1 MSDVTLHAAGTCF
14 PPIPLSNPVA
24 PQKFS
29 VGHIVQFDPDLTF
42 EKYYDTYVK
51 TTSTSEQNPNYNNC
65 FQGIASNGNNLAACG
80 GRTRGWN
87 NWVNNFLGQ
96 KQYSTLLV
104 CYNHAT
110 DGSGDLDSVK
120 WWKTIELNGLANIW
134 QFVVMDNDSIYVAT
148 QNQTTSL
155 APLNNPARSRTTG
168 TAAVAVIMKLAIS
181 DGSVQWAK
189 RYTLGTFGVSKGFTS
204 LKLAGDVLYASFSVS
219 NQDGGLDYI
228 KVDPSNG
235 FVTNQ
240 TNIVTTS
247 TMTSGTSTGQYNIQT
262 TDASGNNLA
271 LVFNDSTADY
281 SVTVANTT
289 LDATSLTTTVSDQV
303 EIRANTNS
311 TQRYD

>member
-51 TTSTSEQNPNYNNC
+51 TTASITSPNYNAC
-65 FQGIASNGNNLAACG
+65 FQGVASNGDNLAACG

-87 NWVNNFLGQ
+87 NWTD
-96 KQYSTLLV
+96 YSTFLV
-104 CYNHAT
+104 CYNQNS
-110 DGSGDLDSVK
+110 GGDLGSVK
-120 WWKTIELNGLANIW
+120 WWKTIELNGLPNIW
-134 QFVVMDNDSIYVAT
+134 QFVVIDSDYIYVAT
-148 QNQTTSL
+148 QNLTTNK

-204 LKLAGDVLYASFSVS
+204 LKLAGNVLYASFSVS
-219 NQDGGLDYI
+219 NTTGGLDYI

-235 FVTNQ
+235 FVTQ
-240 TNIVTTS
+240 QSSIVITA
-247 TMTSGTSTGQYNIQT
+247 TMTSGTQSGQYQIQT

-271 LVFNDSTADY
+271 IVFNDSTADY

>member
-1 MSDVTLHAAGTCF
+1 MSEVTLHAAGTCF

-42 EKYYDTYVK
+42 EKYYDTHIK
-51 TTSTSEQNPNYNNC
+51 TTAEKLESNYNAC
-65 FQGIASNGNNLAACG
+65 FQGIASNSNNLVACG

-87 NWVNNFLGQ
+87 NWTL
-96 KQYSTLLV
+96 YSTFLV
-104 CYNHAT
+104 CYNQ
-110 DGSGDLDSVK
+110 GYGGDLSSVK
-120 WWKTIELNGLANIW
+120 WWKTIQLNGLPNIW
-134 QFVVMDNDSIYVAT
+134 QFVVMDSDYIYVAT
-148 QNQTTSL
+148 QNLATNN
-155 APLNNPARSRTTG
+155 APLNNPARSYVTG
-168 TAAVAVIMKLAIS
+168 YAAVAVIMKLAIS

-189 RYTLGTFGVSKGFTS
+189 RYTLGTSGVNKGFTS
-204 LKLAGDVLYASFSVS
+204 LKLAGDVLYASFSVT
-219 NQDGGLDYI
+219 GPTAGLDYI

-235 FVTNQ
+235 FVTQ
-240 TNIVTTS
+240 QSSIVTTA
-247 TMTSGTSTGQYNIQT
+247 TMTSGNQYGQYQIQT
-262 TDASGNNLA
+262 TDILGNNLV

-289 LDATSLTTTVSDQV
+289 LDATSLSTAVSDQV

>member
-51 TTSTSEQNPNYNNC
+51 TTASITSPNYNAC
-65 FQGIASNGNNLAACG
+65 FQGVASNGDNLAACG

-87 NWVNNFLGQ
+87 NWTA
-96 KQYSTLLV
+96 YSTFLV
-104 CYNHAT
+104 CYNQGVG
-110 DGSGDLDSVK
+110 GSLDSVK
-120 WWKTIELNGLANIW
+120 WWKTIQLNGLPNIW

-148 QNQTTSL
+148 QNLTSFL
-155 APLNNPARSRTTG
+155 APLNNPARSRG
-168 TAAVAVIMKLAIS
+168 SAAVAVIMKLAIS
-181 DGSVQWAK
+181 NGSVQWAK
-189 RYTLGTFGVSKGFTS
+189 RYTLGTSGNNKGFTS
-204 LKLAGDVLYASFSVS
+204 LKLAGDVLYASFSIS
-219 NQDGGLDYI
+219 NIDGGLDYI

-235 FVTNQ
+235 FVTQ
-240 TNIVTTS
+240 QSSIVITA
-247 TMTSGTSTGQYNIQT
+247 TMTSGTQSGQYQIQT

-271 LVFNDSTADY
+271 IVFNDSTADY

-289 LDATSLTTTVSDQV
+289 LDATSLSTTVSDQV

>member
-14 PPIPLSNPVA
+14 PPIPNSSPVA

-42 EKYYDTYVK
+42 EKYYDTYIK
-51 TTSTSEQNPNYNNC
+51 TTASITSPNYNAC

-87 NWVNNFLGQ
+87 NWTA
-96 KQYSTLLV
+96 YSTFLV
-104 CYNHAT
+104 CYNQ
-110 DGSGDLDSVK
+110 DSGGDLGSVK
-120 WWKTIELNGLANIW
+120 WWKTILLNGLPNIW
-134 QFVVMDNDSIYVAT
+134 QFVVMDSDYIYVAT
-148 QNQTTSL
+148 QNLTTNN
-155 APLNNPARSRTTG
+155 APLNNPARSHTTG
-168 TAAVAVIMKLAIS
+168 SAAVAVIMKLAIS

-204 LKLAGDVLYASFSVS
+204 LKLAGDVLYASFSIS
-219 NQDGGLDYI
+219 NTTGGLDYI

-235 FVTNQ
+235 FVTQ
-240 TNIVTTS
+240 QSSIVITA
-247 TMTSGTSTGQYNIQT
+247 TMTSGTQSGQYQIET

-271 LVFNDSTADY
+271 IVFNDSTADY

-289 LDATSLTTTVSDQV
+289 LDATSLSTTVSDQV

>member
-87 NWVNNFLGQ
+87 NWVNNFLGE

-104 CYNHAT
+104 CYNQSS
-110 DGSGDLDSVK
+110 GGDLNSVK
-120 WWKTIELNGLANIW
+120 WWKTIELNGLPNIW
-134 QFVVMDNDSIYVAT
+134 QFVVIDSDYIYVAT
-148 QNQTTSL
+148 QNQTTTL

-168 TAAVAVIMKLAIS
+168 SAAVAVIMKLAIS

-189 RYTLGTFGVSKGFTS
+189 RYTLGTSGVSKGFTS
-204 LKLAGDVLYASFSVS
+204 LKLAGNVLYASFSIS
-219 NQDGGLDYI
+219 NLDGGLDYI

-235 FVTNQ
+235 FVTQ
-240 TNIVTTS
+240 QSSIVITA
-247 TMTSGTSTGQYNIQT
+247 TMTSGTQSGQYQIQT
-262 TDASGNNLA
+262 TDANGNNLA

-281 SVTVANTT
+281 SITVANTT
-289 LDATSLTTTVSDQV
+289 LDATSLSTTVSDQV

>member
-1 MSDVTLHAAGTCF
+1 MSDVKLFAAGTCF
-14 PPIPLSNPVA
+14 PPTGNQLV

-29 VGHIVQFDPDLTF
+29 VGHIVKFDPDLTF

-87 NWVNNFLGQ
+87 NWVNNFLGE

-104 CYNHAT
+104 CYNQ
-110 DGSGDLDSVK
+110 DSDGDLSSVK
-120 WWKTIELNGLANIW
+120 WWKTIELNGLPNIW

-148 QNQTTSL
+148 QNLTTSL
-155 APLNNPARSRTTG
+155 APLNNPAFSRTQG
-168 TAAVAVIMKLAIS
+168 SADAVAVIMKFAIS
-181 DGSVQWAK
+181 DGSIQWAK
-189 RYTLGTFGVSKGFTS
+189 RFTLGNSVSTKGFSS
-204 LKLAGDVLYASFSVS
+204 LKLVGNVLYASFSIS

-240 TNIVTTS
+240 TNIVTTN
-247 TMTSGTSTGQYNIQT
+247 TMTSGTSNFNYQIQT
-262 TDASGNNLA
+262 TDASGNNLD
-271 LVFNDSTADY
+271 LVFNDSAASY

-289 LDATSLTTTVSDQV
+289 LDATSLSTIVSNQA

>member
-1 MSDVTLHAAGTCF
+1 MSDVKLFVAGTCF
-14 PPIPLSNPVA
+14 PPIPLSNPVV

-87 NWVNNFLGQ
+87 NWVNNFLGE

-104 CYNHAT
+104 CYNQ
-110 DGSGDLDSVK
+110 DSDGDLSSVK
-120 WWKTIELNGLANIW
+120 WWKTIELNGLPNIW

-148 QNQTTSL
+148 QNLTTSL
-155 APLNNPARSRTTG
+155 APLSNPAFSRTQG
-168 TAAVAVIMKLAIS
+168 GADAVAVIMKFAIS

-189 RYTLGTFGVSKGFTS
+189 RFTLGNGVSTKGFSS
-204 LKLAGDVLYASFSVS
+204 LKLAGNVLYASFSIS

-240 TNIVTTS
+240 TNIVTTN
-247 TMTSGTSTGQYNIQT
+247 TMTSGTSNFNYQIQT

-271 LVFNDSTADY
+271 IVFNDSTASY

-289 LDATSLTTTVSDQV
+289 LDATSLSTIVSNQA

>member
-42 EKYYDTYVK
+42 EKYYDTYIK
-51 TTSTSEQNPNYNNC
+51 TTASITSPNYNAC
-65 FQGIASNGNNLAACG
+65 FQGIASNGSNLAACG

-87 NWVNNFLGQ
+87 NWIE
-96 KQYSTLLV
+96 YSTFLV
-104 CYNHAT
+104 CYNQ
-110 DGSGDLDSVK
+110 DSGGDLGSVK
-120 WWKTIELNGLANIW
+120 WWKTIELNGLPNIW
-134 QFVVMDNDSIYVAT
+134 QFVVMDNDYVYVAT
-148 QNQTTSL
+148 QNQTINL

-168 TAAVAVIMKLAIS
+168 TAGVAVIMKFAIS

-189 RYTLGTFGVSKGFTS
+189 KYTLGTFGVSKGFTS
-204 LKLAGDVLYASFSVS
+204 LKLVGDVLYASFSVS
-219 NQDGGLDYI
+219 NTTGGLDYI

-235 FVTNQ
+235 FVTQ
-240 TNIVTTS
+240 QSSIVTTA
-247 TMTSGTSTGQYNIQT
+247 TMTSGNQSGQYQIQT
-262 TDASGNNLA
+262 TDINGNNLA
-271 LVFNDSTADY
+271 LVFNDSTANY

-289 LDATSLTTTVSDQV
+289 LDATSLSTTVSDQV

>member
-1 MSDVTLHAAGTCF
+1 MSDVKLFVAGTCF
-14 PPIPLSNPVA
+14 PPIPLSNPVV

-51 TTSTSEQNPNYNNC
+51 TTASITSPNYNAC
-65 FQGIASNGNNLAACG
+65 FQGVASNGDNLAACG

-87 NWVNNFLGQ
+87 NWTD
-96 KQYSTLLV
+96 YSTFLV
-104 CYNHAT
+104 CYNQNS
-110 DGSGDLDSVK
+110 GGDLGSVK
-120 WWKTIELNGLANIW
+120 WWKTIELNGLPNIW
-134 QFVVMDNDSIYVAT
+134 QFVVIDSDYIYVAT
-148 QNQTTSL
+148 QNLTTNK

-204 LKLAGDVLYASFSVS
+204 LKLAGNVLYASFSVS
-219 NQDGGLDYI
+219 NTTGGLDYI

-235 FVTNQ
+235 FVTQ
-240 TNIVTTS
+240 QSSIVITA
-247 TMTSGTSTGQYNIQT
+247 TMTSGTQSGQYQIQT

-271 LVFNDSTADY
+271 IVFNDSTADY

>member
-14 PPIPLSNPVA
+14 PPIQPSSPVA

-51 TTSTSEQNPNYNNC
+51 TTASITSPNYNAC

-87 NWVNNFLGQ
+87 NWTS
-96 KQYSTLLV
+96 YSTFLV
-104 CYNHAT
+104 CYNQSS
-110 DGSGDLDSVK
+110 GGDLDSVK
-120 WWKTIELNGLANIW
+120 WWKTIELNGLPNIW
-134 QFVVMDNDSIYVAT
+134 QFVVIDSDYIYVAT
-148 QNQTTSL
+148 QNQTVNK
-155 APLNNPARSRTTG
+155 APLDNPARSRTTG
-168 TAAVAVIMKLAIS
+168 TAAAAVIMKLAIS

-189 RYTLGTFGVSKGFTS
+189 KYTLGTFGVNKGFTS
-204 LKLAGDVLYASFSVS
+204 LKLAGDVLYASFSIS

-247 TMTSGTSTGQYNIQT
+247 TMTSGTSTGQYNVQT

-271 LVFNDSTADY
+271 IVFNDSTADY

-289 LDATSLTTTVSDQV
+289 LDATSLATTVSDQV

>member
-51 TTSTSEQNPNYNNC
+51 TTASITSPNYNAC
-65 FQGIASNGNNLAACG
+65 FQGVASNGNNLVACG

-87 NWVNNFLGQ
+87 NWTT
-96 KQYSTLLV
+96 YSTFLV
-104 CYNHAT
+104 CYNQSS
-110 DGSGDLDSVK
+110 GGDLDSVK
-120 WWKTIELNGLANIW
+120 WWKTIELNGLPNIW

-155 APLNNPARSRTTG
+155 APLNNPAFSRTQGG
-168 TAAVAVIMKLAIS
+168 TAIAVIMKFAIS

-189 RYTLGTFGVSKGFTS
+189 KFTLGNSVSTKGFSS
-204 LKLAGDVLYASFSVS
+204 LKLAGNVLYASFSIS

-247 TMTSGTSTGQYNIQT
+247 TMTSGTSTGQYQIQT

-289 LDATSLTTTVSDQV
+289 LDATSLTTTVSNQA

>member
-51 TTSTSEQNPNYNNC
+51 TTASITSPNYNAC
-65 FQGIASNGNNLAACG
+65 FQGVASNGDNLAACG

-87 NWVNNFLGQ
+87 NWTD
-96 KQYSTLLV
+96 YSTFLV
-104 CYNHAT
+104 CYNQNS
-110 DGSGDLDSVK
+110 GGDLGSVK
-120 WWKTIELNGLANIW
+120 WWKTIQLNGLPNIW
-134 QFVVMDNDSIYVAT
+134 QFVVIDSDYIYVAT
-148 QNQTTSL
+148 QNLTTNK

-204 LKLAGDVLYASFSVS
+204 LKLAGNVLYASFSVS
-219 NQDGGLDYI
+219 NTTGGLDYI

-235 FVTNQ
+235 FVTQ
-240 TNIVTTS
+240 QSSIVITA
-247 TMTSGTSTGQYNIQT
+247 TMTSGTQSGQYQIQT

-271 LVFNDSTADY
+271 IVFNDSTADY